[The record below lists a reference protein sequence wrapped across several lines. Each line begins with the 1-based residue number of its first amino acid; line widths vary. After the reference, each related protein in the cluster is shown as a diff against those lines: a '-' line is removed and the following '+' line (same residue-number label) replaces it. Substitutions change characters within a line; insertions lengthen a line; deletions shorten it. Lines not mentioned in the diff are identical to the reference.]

1 MTDYLDWTEVFTGRE
16 MALWIENND
25 PDQWKKMAPGL
36 YWLRPDLYAWWK
48 LRYR

>member
-1 MTDYLDWTEVFTGRE
+1 MTDYLDWVEIFAGRE
-16 MALWIENND
+16 MSEWIENND
-25 PDQWKKMAPGL
+25 EAQWYKMSPGF